1 VSEQD
6 QCPKCSEA
14 VAVRTE
20 DYITYGCASIG
31 HVDGSFA
38 QSNYCKARAELQ
50 ASQQREADYES
61 RIAEL
66 EDGPT
71 LGPVKVLWN
80 ARFSGSEDFPY
91 MVALDYGVGPCTPNV
106 MCCRM
111 SKENAEYVAAM
122 WNSHDALVAACRA
135 ALRIERLW
143 LPEIASAEH
152 ENEIAALHAMRHCFL
167 AALSLAGKGEG

>member
-50 ASQQREADYES
+50 ASQQREADKEE

-66 EDGPT
+66 EGEVER
-71 LGPVKVLWN
+71 LKNG
-80 ARFSGSEDFPY
+80 
-91 MVALDYGVGPCTPNV
+91 
-106 MCCRM
+106 
-111 SKENAEYVAAM
+111 
-122 WNSHDALVAACRA
+122 LVAIKEKL
-135 ALRIERLW
+135 LRKVIG
-143 LPEIASAEH
+143 PGCCSICKA
-152 ENEIAALHAMRHCFL
+152 NYGRHFSDCPMEL
-167 AALSLAGKGEG
+167 IKELLTPPTTEAIDE